1 MQSTPP
7 DGSVERMRSKDIRF
21 TGTASAPAMLPW
33 GQRFMREAIRRV
45 EPIDHHLNL
54 AWSQEVP
61 PGADLDTVCNAL
73 GALVSRHESLRTRYG
88 VDDSGHPVQEVIGQG
103 TFTVRIHELG
113 TADLED
119 AASAAIQSLREQR
132 YDLKQA
138 PLCRATVIARDGQP
152 RVLVIGLSHMVTDGW
167 GARRIVDELTS
178 FMDPSEVGAA
188 GAPEVAWQP
197 SDQIRYEQTQAALDR
212 RDRSLDY
219 LEGQFQKFPSTM
231 FWQRRGKT
239 EDPRYWSGSLDSP
252 ALLPAVAA
260 MYRTHS
266 VTPAPAIL
274 AAFSAVV
281 GHVTCHD
288 TCRMFVIQSNR
299 NRRNMDSVANY
310 SQTVPLGIA
319 LEGDSFWS
327 LMKDTQSAMLNASR
341 YAAYPPEKR
350 FQLSE
355 EIGER
360 RGIRIAEDCV
370 YNPQWWMTGPEL
382 AGQADS
388 DDASTELLSRPG
400 SFTWNKGADSGLVMY
415 FGTSPTRLTITA
427 DTRFVAPEQFE
438 PLLRLI
444 EDIVVRGAREDF
456 SPSEM
461 LKRHP
466 LEMPDHQWAFIDNCW
481 VSLEATR
488 GMVSEATGAEAVA
501 IETVHDQSGRECLSA
516 RITGS
521 GSEIDLAEV
530 RRRCLAVL
538 PRWRGAMVPHRLSE
552 SH

>member
-1 MQSTPP
+1 
-7 DGSVERMRSKDIRF
+7 MRSKDISF
-21 TGTASAPAMLPW
+21 TGTALAPAMLPW

-61 PGADLDTVCNAL
+61 PGADLDAVCNAL

-88 VDDSGHPVQEVIGQG
+88 VDGSGHPVQEVIGQG
-103 TFTVRIHELG
+103 AFTVRIHELG

-119 AASAAIQSLREQR
+119 AASAAIQSFRDQR

-138 PLCRATVIARDGQP
+138 PLLRATVIARDGRP

-167 GARRIVDELTS
+167 GARRIVDELTG
-178 FMDPSEVGAA
+178 FMDPGEVGAA
-188 GAPEVAWQP
+188 GAPEVTWQP
-197 SDQIRYEQTQAALDR
+197 SDQIRHEQTQAATNR

-219 LEGQFQKFPSTM
+219 LEGQFQNFPSTM
-231 FWQRRGKT
+231 FWQRQGKT
-239 EDPRYWSGSLDSP
+239 EDPRYWSGSLHSP

-310 SQTVPLGIA
+310 SQTVPLGIE
-319 LEGDSFWS
+319 LNSDSFWS
-327 LMKDTQSAMLNASR
+327 LTKDTQSAMLNASR
-341 YAAYPPEKR
+341 FASYPPETR

-355 EIGER
+355 DIGER

-382 AGQADS
+382 ARLADS
-388 DDASTELLSRPG
+388 GDAAAELPARSG
-400 SFTWNKGADSGLVMY
+400 TFTWNKGADSGLVMY
-415 FGTSPTRLTITA
+415 FGTSPTGLTITA

-438 PLLRLI
+438 PLLRLV
-444 EDIVVRGAREDF
+444 EDIVVRGAKEDF

-461 LKRHP
+461 LERHP
-466 LEMPDHQWAFIDNCW
+466 REIPDHEWAFIDNCW

-488 GMVSEATGAEAVA
+488 GMVAEATGAVAVD
-501 IETVHDQSGRECLSA
+501 IETVRDQDGRECLSA
-516 RITGS
+516 LIS
-521 GSEIDLAEV
+521 GSASEMSLGEV
-530 RRRCLAVL
+530 RTRCLAVL
-538 PRWRGAMVPHRLSE
+538 PRWRSAMVPHRLSE
-552 SH
+552 SR